1 MIHYEQQSDESYL
14 GVRIMKPVVRFII
27 IVFII
32 GVFTF
37 AGFGSG
43 IAVGVGGSSLLYQN
57 VAQAAANQPA
67 EFDLF
72 WQAWDLVHRYFV
84 DRSALDTTKL
94 TYGAIEGMVQALGD
108 TGHTVFLTPDEVARE
123 QQDMSGQYAGI
134 GAQLD
139 MENGL
144 PVIVAPFDGSPAANA
159 GVQPGDIILKV
170 DGQDVTSWTLN
181 DVAQHIRGKPGT
193 TVNLTLVHPRD
204 TKSYDV
210 SITRGEINAPTASWA
225 MVPGTKVAL
234 IRLSQFSKNATDALK
249 TAITEAQTAGATALI
264 VDVRNNP
271 GGLLDQAIS
280 VTSQFLK
287 TGNVLQEQDAAGNR
301 KPYAVKPGG
310 IATDIPMVVLVNQ
323 GTASSSEIFAGAL
336 QDYKRAVVVG
346 ETTFGTGT
354 VLQPFQ
360 LNDGSMLM
368 LGTSQW
374 LTAKGRLI
382 RKHGIEPDVKVTL
395 PLGTKLI
402 SPVLLKNMTVKDL
415 LSSEDTQVLKALE
428 QLNALPQQ

>member
-1 MIHYEQQSDESYL
+1 
-14 GVRIMKPVVRFII
+14 MKPVVRFIV
-27 IVFII
+27 IVLIL
-32 GVFTF
+32 GAFTF

-57 VAQAAANQPA
+57 VAQAATNQPA

-94 TYGAIEGMVQALGD
+94 TYGAIAGMVQALGD
-108 TGHTVFLTPDEVARE
+108 TGHTVFLTPTEVAQE
-123 QQDMSGQYAGI
+123 QQSMSGQYAGI
-134 GAQLD
+134 GAQMD
-139 MENGL
+139 MQNGM
-144 PVIVAPFDGSPAANA
+144 PVIVAPFDGSPAAKA
-159 GVQPGDIILKV
+159 GVQAGDIILKV
-170 DGQDVTSWTLN
+170 DGKDVSTWTLSQ
-181 DVAQHIRGKPGT
+181 VVQHIRGKAGT
-193 TVNLTLVHPRD
+193 TVVLTLVHPRD
-204 TKSYDV
+204 SKPFDV
-210 SITRGEINAPTASWA
+210 SITRGEINSPTASWA
-225 MVPGTKVAL
+225 MVPGTNVAL
-234 IRLSQFSKNATDALK
+234 IRLSQFSDNATTELK
-249 TAITEAQTAGATALI
+249 AAITQAKAAGATALI

-301 KPYAVKPGG
+301 KPYPVEPGG

-323 GTASSSEIFAGAL
+323 GTASSAEIFAGAL
-336 QDYKRAVVVG
+336 QDYKRAVVIG

-360 LNDGSMLM
+360 LSDGSVLM
-368 LGTSQW
+368 LGTREW

-382 RKHGIEPDVKVTL
+382 RKQGIEPDVKVTL
-395 PLGTKLI
+395 PLGTQLV
-402 SPVLLKNMTVKDL
+402 SPILLKNMTVKEL
-415 LSSEDTQVLKALE
+415 LSSPDTQLLKALE
-428 QLNALPQQ
+428 QLKALPKQ